1 MISMKTIIFVT
12 IFFLT
17 CGVFSCCRNTIP
29 SEPINGNSNFS
40 ISISAYNHAEQ
51 IFNGK
56 TIYKLTT
63 DTLTIHKSF
72 LYSDKDSIL
81 FTRKLDLNAIER
93 IKKIRLD
100 SLESYYYNSCVMATS
115 GDEYLISATMDSVN
129 MEISLH
135 HYYHEQIEKL
145 INELNKNIPDS
156 IKLDYLKKN
165 TKQDCKM

>member
-1 MISMKTIIFVT
+1 MKTIFSLT

-17 CGVFSCCRNTIP
+17 CGFFSCCRNAI
-29 SEPINGNSNFS
+29 SNERISGNSNFS

-56 TIYKLTT
+56 TTYKLTAN
-63 DTLTIHKSF
+63 TLTILKSF

-100 SLESYYYNSCVMATS
+100 SLDSRYYNTCVMATS